1 MTVDTRVYAV
11 LDPARCRGRP
21 LGEMAEAAAR
31 GGATLLQYRDKA
43 GSTRSLIE
51 AASEIGRAL
60 EPFGVPLLINDR
72 VDVALA
78 VGCAGVHVGAEDMPA
93 ADARRL
99 LGPDRIVGCTVH
111 SAEEADAV
119 SGGILDYASVGG
131 VFATASKHNPQ
142 PPIGL
147 EGVRA
152 LIARLPDLPICA
164 IAGID
169 HDNAADVI
177 AAGADGVAVISD
189 IFMADDVTAATQ
201 RLRGIVDAALGE
213 RSRS

>member
-1 MTVDTRVYAV
+1 MKVDTRVYAV

-21 LGEMAEAAAR
+21 LGEMAEAVAR
-31 GGATLLQYRDKA
+31 GGATLLQYRDKS
-43 GSTRSLIE
+43 GSTRRLIE

-60 EPFGVPLLINDR
+60 APFDVPLLINDR

-99 LGPDRIVGCTVH
+99 LGPEAIVGCTVH
-111 SAEEADAV
+111 SAEEADGV

-131 VFATASKHNPQ
+131 VFATASKLNPQ
-142 PPIGL
+142 APIGL

-152 LIARLPDLPICA
+152 LVARLPDLPVCA
-164 IAGID
+164 IAGIG
-169 HDNAADVI
+169 HNNAAEVI

-189 IFMADDVTAATQ
+189 IFMADDVMAATR
-201 RLRGIVDAALGE
+201 RLRGIVDAALGQ
-213 RSRS
+213 RRHP

>member
-1 MTVDTRVYAV
+1 MTVDIRVYAV
-11 LDPARCRGRP
+11 LDPARCRGRR

-31 GGATLLQYRDKA
+31 GGATLLQYRDKS

-51 AASEIGRAL
+51 RASEIGRAL
-60 EPFGVPLLINDR
+60 APFDVPLLINDR

-93 ADARRL
+93 TDARRL
-99 LGPDRIVGCTVH
+99 LGPESIIGCTVH

-119 SGGILDYASVGG
+119 QAGGIDYASVGG

-142 PPIGL
+142 APIGL

-169 HDNAADVI
+169 QDNAADVI
-177 AAGADGVAVISD
+177 AAGADGIAVISD

-201 RLRGIVDAALGE
+201 RLRGIVDAALGQ

>member
-1 MTVDTRVYAV
+1 MTVDIRVYAV

-21 LGEMAEAAAR
+21 LAEMAEAAAR
-31 GGATLLQYRDKA
+31 GGATLLQYRDKS

-60 EPFGVPLLINDR
+60 APFDVPLLINDR

-93 ADARRL
+93 ADVRRL
-99 LGPDRIVGCTVH
+99 LGPESIVGCTVH
-111 SAEEADAV
+111 SAEEAHGVPGA
-119 SGGILDYASVGG
+119 ILDYASVGG
-131 VFATASKHNPQ
+131 VFATASKHNLQ

-152 LIARLPDLPICA
+152 LIARLPDLPVCA

-169 HDNAADVI
+169 HHNAADVI
-177 AAGADGVAVISD
+177 AAGADGIAVISD
-189 IFMADDVTAATQ
+189 IFLADDVMAATQ
-201 RLRGIVDAALGE
+201 RLRGIVDAALGQ
-213 RSRS
+213 RSPS

>member
-1 MTVDTRVYAV
+1 MTVDIRVYAV

-31 GGATLLQYRDKA
+31 GGATLLQYRDKS

-51 AASEIGRAL
+51 AAGEIGRAL
-60 EPFGVPLLINDR
+60 APYNVPLLINDR

-78 VGCAGVHVGAEDMPA
+78 AGCAGVHVGAEDMA
-93 ADARRL
+93 VADARRL
-99 LGPDRIVGCTVH
+99 LGPDAIVGCTVH
-111 SAEEADAV
+111 SAEEADRV

-131 VFATASKHNPQ
+131 VFATASKHNPHA
-142 PPIGL
+142 PIGL

-152 LIARLPDLPICA
+152 LIARLPDLPVCA

-177 AAGADGVAVISD
+177 AAGADGIAVISD
-189 IFMADDVTAATQ
+189 VFMADDVTAATR
-201 RLRGIVDAALGE
+201 RLRRIVDAALGQ
-213 RSRS
+213 RSPS

>member
-1 MTVDTRVYAV
+1 MKVDIRIYAV

-31 GGATLLQYRDKA
+31 GGATLLQYRDKS

-51 AASEIGRAL
+51 RAREIGRAL
-60 EPFGVPLLINDR
+60 APFDVPLLINDR
-72 VDVALA
+72 IDVALA
-78 VGCAGVHVGAEDMPA
+78 AGCAGVHVGAEDMPA
-93 ADARRL
+93 TDARRL
-99 LGPDRIVGCTVH
+99 LGPESIIGCTVH

-119 SGGILDYASVGG
+119 QAGGIDYASVGG

-142 PPIGL
+142 APIGL
-147 EGVRA
+147 EGVRS

-169 HDNAADVI
+169 QDNAADVI
-177 AAGADGVAVISD
+177 AAVADGIAVISD

-201 RLRGIVDAALGE
+201 RLRGIVDGALGQ
-213 RSRS
+213 RRGA

>member
-1 MTVDTRVYAV
+1 MKVDVRVYAV
-11 LDPARCRGRP
+11 LDPARCRGRR
-21 LGEMAEAAAR
+21 LSEMAEAAAR
-31 GGATLLQYRDKA
+31 GGATLLQYRDKS

-60 EPFGVPLLINDR
+60 APFDVPLLINDR

-78 VGCAGVHVGAEDMPA
+78 VGCAGVHVGSEDMPA

-99 LGPDRIVGCTVH
+99 LGPDAIVGCTVH

-119 SGGILDYASVGG
+119 QGGILDYASVGG

-142 PPIGL
+142 APIGL

-152 LIARLPDLPICA
+152 LIARLPDLPVCA

-169 HDNAADVI
+169 HRNGADVI
-177 AAGADGVAVISD
+177 AAGADGIAVISD

-201 RLRGIVDAALGE
+201 RLRGIVDAALAE
-213 RSRS
+213 RNRS

>member
-31 GGATLLQYRDKA
+31 GGATLLQYRDKSN
-43 GSTRSLIE
+43 STRSLIE
-51 AASEIGRAL
+51 AANEIRRAL
-60 EPFGVPLLINDR
+60 APFDVPLLINDR

-93 ADARRL
+93 VDARRL
-99 LGPDRIVGCTVH
+99 LGANAIIGCTVH
-111 SAEEADAV
+111 SLEEADAV
-119 SGGILDYASVGG
+119 SVGTLDYASVGG
-131 VFATASKHNPQ
+131 VFATASKNNPQ

-147 EGVRA
+147 DGVRS
-152 LIARLPDLPICA
+152 LIARLPELPVCA

-169 HDNAADVI
+169 HNNAADVI
-177 AAGADGVAVISD
+177 AAGADGIAVISD
-189 IFMADDVTAATQ
+189 IFMADDVVAATQ
-201 RLRGIVDAALGE
+201 RLRGLVDGGLSA
-213 RSRS
+213 RSPS

>member
-1 MTVDTRVYAV
+1 MNVDIRVYAV

-21 LGEMAEAAAR
+21 LGEMAEAAGR
-31 GGATLLQYRDKA
+31 GGATLLQYRDKSA
-43 GSTRSLIE
+43 STRGLIE
-51 AASEIGRAL
+51 AANEIGRAL
-60 EPFGVPLLINDR
+60 APFDVPLLINDR

-78 VGCAGVHVGAEDMPA
+78 VGCAGVHVGSEDMPA

-99 LGPDRIVGCTVH
+99 LGADRIVGCTVH
-111 SAEEADAV
+111 SAAEADAV
-119 SGGILDYASVGG
+119 QGGILDYSSVGG

-152 LIARLPDLPICA
+152 LIARLPDLPVCA

-169 HDNAADVI
+169 HRNAAEVI
-177 AAGADGVAVISD
+177 AAGADGIAVISD
-189 IFMADDVTAATQ
+189 IFMADDVTAATR
-201 RLRGIVDAALGE
+201 RLRGIVDAALGQ

>member
-1 MTVDTRVYAV
+1 MKVDIRIYAV

-31 GGATLLQYRDKA
+31 GGATLLQYRDKS

-51 AASEIGRAL
+51 RALEIGRAL
-60 EPFGVPLLINDR
+60 APFDVPLLINDR

-78 VGCAGVHVGAEDMPA
+78 AGCAGIHVGAEDMPA
-93 ADARRL
+93 TDARRL
-99 LGPDRIVGCTVH
+99 LGPESIIGCTVH

-119 SGGILDYASVGG
+119 QAGGIDYASVGG

-142 PPIGL
+142 APIGL
-147 EGVRA
+147 EGVRS

-169 HDNAADVI
+169 QDNAADVI
-177 AAGADGVAVISD
+177 AAGADGIAVISD

-201 RLRGIVDAALGE
+201 RLRGIVDAALGQ

>member
-1 MTVDTRVYAV
+1 MNVDIRVYAV

-21 LGEMAEAAAR
+21 LGEMAEAAGR
-31 GGATLLQYRDKA
+31 GGATLLQYRDKSA
-43 GSTRSLIE
+43 STRGLIE
-51 AASEIGRAL
+51 AANEIGRAL
-60 EPFGVPLLINDR
+60 APFDVPLLINDR

-78 VGCAGVHVGAEDMPA
+78 VGCAGVHVGSEDMPA

-99 LGPDRIVGCTVH
+99 LGADRIVGCTVH
-111 SAEEADAV
+111 SAAEADAV
-119 SGGILDYASVGG
+119 QGGILDYGSVGG

-152 LIARLPDLPICA
+152 LIARLPDLPVCA

-169 HDNAADVI
+169 HRNAAEVI
-177 AAGADGVAVISD
+177 AAGADGIAVISD
-189 IFMADDVTAATQ
+189 IFMADDVTAATR
-201 RLRGIVDAALGE
+201 RLRGIVDAALGQ

>member
-11 LDPARCRGRP
+11 LDPARCRDRP

-31 GGATLLQYRDKA
+31 GGATLLQYRDKT
-43 GSTRSLIE
+43 GSTRRLIE
-51 AASEIGRAL
+51 AAGEIGRAL
-60 EPFGVPLLINDR
+60 APYSVPLLINDR

-78 VGCAGVHVGAEDMPA
+78 AGCAGVHVGAEDMPA

-99 LGPDRIVGCTVH
+99 LGAGAIVGCTVH
-111 SAEEADAV
+111 SAEEADALPDAV
-119 SGGILDYASVGG
+119 LDYVSVGG

-147 EGVRA
+147 DGVRS
-152 LIARLPDLPICA
+152 LIARLPDVPVCA

-169 HDNAADVI
+169 HRNAAEVI
-177 AAGADGVAVISD
+177 AAGAAGVAVISD
-189 IFMADDVTAATQ
+189 IFMADDVEVATR
-201 RLRGIVDAALGE
+201 RLRGVVDSALAG
-213 RSRS
+213 RSAS

>member
-1 MTVDTRVYAV
+1 MTIDIRIYAV
-11 LDPARCRGRP
+11 LDPARCRGRR
-21 LGEMAEAAAR
+21 LSEMAEAAAR
-31 GGATLLQYRDKA
+31 GGATLLQYRDKS
-43 GSTRSLIE
+43 GSTRSLID
-51 AASEIGRAL
+51 AASEIDRVLA
-60 EPFGVPLLINDR
+60 PFDVPLLINDR

-78 VGCAGVHVGAEDMPA
+78 VGCAGVHVGHEDMPA
-93 ADARRL
+93 TDARRL

-111 SAEEADAV
+111 SAEEADGVA
-119 SGGILDYASVGG
+119 GGTLDYASVGG

-147 EGVRA
+147 DGVRA
-152 LIARLPDLPICA
+152 LIARMPDLPVCA

-177 AAGADGVAVISD
+177 AAGADGIAVISD
-189 IFMADDVTAATQ
+189 IFMADDVEAATQ

-213 RSRS
+213 RSRA

>member
-1 MTVDTRVYAV
+1 MTVDIRVYAV
-11 LDPARCRGRP
+11 LDPARCRGRR

-31 GGATLLQYRDKA
+31 GGATLLQYRDKS

-51 AASEIGRAL
+51 RAREIGRAL
-60 EPFGVPLLINDR
+60 APFDVPLLINDR
-72 VDVALA
+72 IDVALA
-78 VGCAGVHVGAEDMPA
+78 AGCAGVHVGAEDMPA
-93 ADARRL
+93 TDARRL
-99 LGPDRIVGCTVH
+99 LGPESIIGCTVH

-119 SGGILDYASVGG
+119 QAGGIDYASVGG

-142 PPIGL
+142 APIGL
-147 EGVRA
+147 EGVRS

-169 HDNAADVI
+169 QDNAADVI
-177 AAGADGVAVISD
+177 AAGADGIAVISD

-201 RLRGIVDAALGE
+201 RLRGIVDAALGQ